1 MSERKLLG
9 TTAKRVVLALIGVV
23 VLTAA
28 YLALFHSDR
37 ALKRSSGPHPVIID
51 GEWRP
56 PVPPYPRPLN
66 GDQ

>member
-1 MSERKLLG
+1 MKNHG
-9 TTAKRVVLALIGVV
+9 TIAKRIVFALIGTV

-37 ALKRSSGPHPVIID
+37 AFKRSSEPHPVIID
-51 GEWRP
+51 GERHP
-56 PVPPYPRPLN
+56 PVPPYPLPLN